1 MAPRSQTFNL
11 ESPTFGYFFGG
22 MDMLKFRTQLLA
34 TTAMLALTGAAYAA
48 DLPVKAPPPL
58 APVAPVANWTG
69 FYVGAQIGGASFDP
83 SCRTN
88 NFGFSGAAQPCSN
101 ATDFEGASS
110 SSLSSASVI
119 GGGKIGYDWQGLF
132 GWDRVV
138 VGVVGEFDWT
148 HLSGTQNTIG
158 FFDGVP
164 GGDGFGTATQ
174 SIDWLASARGRV
186 GWAFDNVLFYA
197 TGGVAWTRIK
207 ESASFTCPSPA
218 CDTPAFGWAS
228 GEVSTTKTGAVA
240 GGGFEYRVT
249 PHVSVVGELLWY
261 GFGSSSVSASN
272 CGPSFCAGQTYTT
285 TFKNQDILAGTLG
298 VNWRF

>member
-1 MAPRSQTFNL
+1 
-11 ESPTFGYFFGG
+11 
-22 MDMLKFRTQLLA
+22 MDMHNFRTQLLA
-34 TTAMLALTGAAYAA
+34 TTAVLALSGAAYAA
-48 DLPVKAPPPL
+48 DMPVKAPPP
-58 APVAPVANWTG
+58 APVVAPVVNWTG

-83 SCRTN
+83 SCSEN
-88 NFGFSGAAQPCSN
+88 IHDFNGQPCAN
-101 ATDFEGASS
+101 AFGTDKVDSPGTTS
-110 SSLSSASVI
+110 SSLSTASVI

-148 HLSGTQNTIG
+148 GLRGNQQTTG

-164 GGDGFGTATQ
+164 DGLGTATER
-174 SIDWLASARGRV
+174 IDWLASARGRV

-207 ESASFTCPSPA
+207 ESASFTCPFPTCA
-218 CDTPAFGWAS
+218 TGGEPFGFSSSAS
-228 GEVSTTKTGAVA
+228 TSKTGAVA

-249 PHVSVVGELLWY
+249 PHVSVVGEFLWY
-261 GFGSSSVSASN
+261 GFGSSSLNSQLCDVS
-272 CGPSFCAGQTYTT
+272 GCAPGTYTT
-285 TFKNQDILAGTLG
+285 AFKDQDIVSGTLG